1 GGTAEGVF
9 RIADRQRPVR
19 HHGRLDGSEL
29 EANGAGAFSTGAL
42 ACVADVPPNRLSAVV
57 ADAPASK
64 RRRDS
69 EMSITIRLPMHLL
82 RGGRSSARDEPTPTG
97 GRVHDP
103 SKQK

>member
-1 GGTAEGVF
+1 FGGAIDICPSDVTVASMVPTW
-9 RIADRQRPVR
+9 R
-19 HHGRLDGSEL
+19 GSN
-29 EANGAGAFSTGAL
+29 ARVATFITGAL
-42 ACVADVPPNRLSAVV
+42 ACVVDVPPNRLSAVV

-69 EMSITIRLPMHLL
+69 EMSITIRLPMHLF